1 VIKDYAFSI
10 LVVGWNGQHDIA
22 EHAGA
27 TNHGLH
33 QPVMGFSM
41 IFLSD
46 YDYFGIQEM
55 LGLPF
60 SPALPTNQPRHCM
73 NHPRS
78 IVVNGSS
85 EWLCLVCPV
94 AYWPG
99 RKDCAIVLPD
109 RLPELY
115 HPVPAVH
122 QVVMDWAKSEPQQWD
137 GSDEE
142 QYPIP
147 SDYDASRY

>member
-1 VIKDYAFSI
+1 MIKDYTFSI

-46 YDYFGIQEM
+46 YDYFGIQQV
-55 LGLPF
+55 LGVFGFAAIPSLF
-60 SPALPTNQPRHCM
+60 ASSTNQPRHCM

-85 EWLCLVCPV
+85 EWLCLACPV
-94 AYWPG
+94 AY
-99 RKDCAIVLPD
+99 
-109 RLPELY
+109 
-115 HPVPAVH
+115 
-122 QVVMDWAKSEPQQWD
+122 
-137 GSDEE
+137 
-142 QYPIP
+142 
-147 SDYDASRY
+147 